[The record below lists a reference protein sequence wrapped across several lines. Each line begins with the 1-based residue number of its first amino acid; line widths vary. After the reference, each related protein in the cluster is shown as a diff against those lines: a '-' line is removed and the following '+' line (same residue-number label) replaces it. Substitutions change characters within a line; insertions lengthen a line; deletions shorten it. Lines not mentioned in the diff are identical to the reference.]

1 VKKEK
6 DEELI
11 ELIKFRKE
19 MKLGR
24 NKRKDKGK

>member
-11 ELIKFRKE
+11 ELIKFKE